1 MTQHRLAVLLRDAVL
16 RGSHP
21 EDDGLAELCEPWR
34 AGVEGVVAFA
44 GHAVVCLHGPEPAA
58 RLDSALARLGPA
70 GYGPGRGGATDARVV
85 VALAG
90 AGRVDSLDLVLGA
103 TGTGR
108 APEHL
113 VDAKGLDHPRAHLA
127 ASWRSDTQ
135 VLVDRRDPDAAL
147 VTRSVGIGGLAEVSI
162 EVAPASRGRGRAR
175 DLLGEARGLVA
186 VDDVV
191 LAAVAPGNAASLRA
205 AWSAG
210 FRPVAAVQ
218 LWSSGVA

>member
-1 MTQHRLAVLLRDAVL
+1 MSEHRLATLLRDAVL
-16 RGSHP
+16 RGVHP
-21 EDDGLAELCEPWR
+21 QDDGRAELCEPWR
-34 AGVEGVVAFA
+34 RGVEGVVAFT
-44 GHAVVCLHGPEPAA
+44 GHAVVCLDGPDPAA
-58 RLDSALARLGPA
+58 RLDAALARTGA
-70 GYGPGRGGATDARVV
+70 TGYEPGRGGATDARVV

-90 AGRVDSLDLVLGA
+90 RGRVDSLDLVLGA
-103 TGTGR
+103 PGTGR

-113 VDAKGLDHPRAHLA
+113 VDADGLDHPRAHLA
-127 ASWRSDTQ
+127 ASWRNDTR

-162 EVAPASRGRGRAR
+162 EVSPVARGRGRAR
-175 DLLGEARGLVA
+175 ELLTEARGLAA

-218 LWSSGVA
+218 LWSGDEA